1 MQSTNTKN
9 NDHMH
14 NTWTKAISNLEK
26 VVPAQNFINWIQP
39 IQYSGSYGDTIVLT
53 APNQFFKEW
62 LEDNYL
68 ELIQSIISAT
78 ADKNIAVEFL
88 LREEEPLQTV
98 LSAPEKNNADDS
110 EEVRYVPATIKITV
124 L

>member
-1 MQSTNTKN
+1 MQSTKKN
-9 NDHMH
+9 DLMH
-14 NTWTKAISNLEK
+14 NIWTQAISNLEK

-39 IQYSGSYGDTIVLT
+39 IQYSGSYEDTIVLS

-68 ELIQSIISAT
+68 ELIRSIISAT

-88 LREEEPLQTV
+88 LREEEEPIQADLPV
-98 LSAPEKNNADDS
+98 PENNSADDS